1 MNRHQDF
8 SFCPIC
14 GSLMPYSLNKIKN
27 FFEVYNIHPSLKR
40 ALNLVYK
47 SEFEA
52 AAREAFVILETELRK
67 KSGLDSHGF
76 DLATK
81 ALKFEVDSKSGVVT
95 KPPLIAINDL
105 KTKSDR
111 NENGAKVKEALPAD
125 VPTLIREV
133 RRVGCNIDQLLVIAR
148 AKNWMIA
155 KNLEKALERSRA
167 VEKLIVDTYTTPA
180 D

>member
-1 MNRHQDF
+1 MR
-8 SFCPIC
+8 I
-14 GSLMPYSLNKIKN
+14 
-27 FFEVYNIHPSLKR
+27 
-40 ALNLVYK
+40 
-47 SEFEA
+47 
-52 AAREAFVILETELRK
+52 
-67 KSGLDSHGF
+67 
-76 DLATK
+76 
-81 ALKFEVDSKSGVVT
+81 
-95 KPPLIAINDL
+95 
-105 KTKSDR
+105 
-111 NENGAKVKEALPAD
+111 KEAPPAD

>member
-1 MNRHQDF
+1 
-8 SFCPIC
+8 
-14 GSLMPYSLNKIKN
+14 MPYSLNKIKN
-27 FFEVYNIHPSLKR
+27 FFEVYNIHPSLKH

-52 AAREAFVILETELRK
+52 AAREAFVFLETELRK

-81 ALKFEVDSKSGVVT
+81 ALKFEVDSKGGVVT

-105 KTKSDR
+105 KTESDR
-111 NENGAKVKEALPAD
+111 NENGAEVKEALPAD

-155 KNLEKALERSRA
+155 KDLEKALERSRA
-167 VEKLIVDTYTTPA
+167 VERLIVDTYTSR
-180 D
+180 